1 MCKFARQ
8 VATTARFATDKEA
21 AKIKQQINARIRE
34 GMRIHEDDFECDP
47 NLIRLWLLV
56 KTIKEDCLFLCRN
69 DGPAAYIGQDRIDAE
84 GYVMTNEFGMFKLVN
99 REVFSNANFNSG
111 RFQCASVWLLDNILT
126 GQGSRLTDVD
136 TWQGSDEAD
145 HKSMDFDDVF
155 TTYKKKIAHKHNI
168 TIVQR
173 STTNFLVDEWANKSQ
188 YDFIYVD
195 ADHTTVGVLLDAE
208 LSWPLL
214 KSGGIMAFDDL
225 TWGSHL
231 PPSQSP
237 KAGILLFAERHKSEF
252 DLVVANTQY
261 WIKKK

>member
-1 MCKFARQ
+1 MTEYPNWFAKS
-8 VATTARFATDKEA
+8 AIDNFATYLIQDT
-21 AKIKQQINARIRE
+21 
-34 GMRIHEDDFECDP
+34 GLP
-47 NLIRLWLLV
+47 NLNYLQL
-56 KTIKEDCLFLCRN
+56 
-69 DGPAAYIGQDRIDAE
+69 GAYTGD
-84 GYVMTNEFGMFKLVN
+84 
-99 REVFSNANFNSG
+99 
-111 RFQCASVWLLDNILT
+111 ASVWLLDNILT

-136 TWQGSDEAD
+136 TWQGSDEEE
-145 HKSMDFDDVF
+145 HKSMDFNDVYE
-155 TTYKKKIAHKHNI
+155 TYKKKLEPYQERLLALRTDTVTALINDLNY
-168 TIVQR
+168 QG
-173 STTNFLVDEWANKSQ
+173 NE

-208 LSWPLL
+208 LGWRLL

-237 KAGILLFAERHKSEF
+237 KAGILLFAERHRSEF

>member
-1 MCKFARQ
+1 MAEYPNWFAKS
-8 VATTARFATDKEA
+8 AIDNFATY
-21 AKIKQQINARIRE
+21 
-34 GMRIHEDDFECDP
+34 
-47 NLIRLWLLV
+47 LIQDTGLPDLNYLQ
-56 KTIKEDCLFLCRN
+56 L
-69 DGPAAYIGQDRIDAE
+69 GAYTGD
-84 GYVMTNEFGMFKLVN
+84 
-99 REVFSNANFNSG
+99 
-111 RFQCASVWLLDNILT
+111 ASVWLLENILT

-136 TWQGSDEAD
+136 TWQGSDEEE
-145 HKSMDFDDVF
+145 HKSMDFNDVYE
-155 TTYKKKIAHKHNI
+155 TYKKKLEPYQERLLALRTDTVTSLINDLNY
-168 TIVQR
+168 QG
-173 STTNFLVDEWANKSQ
+173 NE

-208 LSWPLL
+208 LGWRLL

-237 KAGILLFAERHKSEF
+237 KAGILLFAERHKEEF

>member
-1 MCKFARQ
+1 MTEYPNWFAKS
-8 VATTARFATDKEA
+8 AIDNFATY
-21 AKIKQQINARIRE
+21 
-34 GMRIHEDDFECDP
+34 
-47 NLIRLWLLV
+47 LIQDTGLPDLNYLQ
-56 KTIKEDCLFLCRN
+56 L
-69 DGPAAYIGQDRIDAE
+69 GAYTGD
-84 GYVMTNEFGMFKLVN
+84 
-99 REVFSNANFNSG
+99 
-111 RFQCASVWLLDNILT
+111 ASVWLLENILT

-136 TWQGSDEAD
+136 TWQGSDEEE
-145 HKSMDFDDVF
+145 HKSMDFNDVYE
-155 TTYKKKIAHKHNI
+155 TYKKKLEPYQERLLALRTDTVTALINDLNY
-168 TIVQR
+168 QG
-173 STTNFLVDEWANKSQ
+173 NE

-208 LSWPLL
+208 LGWRLL

-237 KAGILLFAERHKSEF
+237 KAGILLFAERHRLEF